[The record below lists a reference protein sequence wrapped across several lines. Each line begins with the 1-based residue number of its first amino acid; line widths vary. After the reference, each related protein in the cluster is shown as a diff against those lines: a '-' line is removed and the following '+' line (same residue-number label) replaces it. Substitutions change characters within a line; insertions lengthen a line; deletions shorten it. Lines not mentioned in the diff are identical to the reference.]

1 MFMNTTKQYPVFKK
15 SLAGIITVIILGS
28 FILVRGTKEKS
39 QFHHVTGKITYIG
52 KVYEE
57 LPVRDRGK
65 YRYLSI
71 DTYPKMF
78 ELFIG
83 KDFGDFKP
91 KYDKINSLKEGDDIV
106 VYYDS
111 DSKETDIRLNRLV
124 QFIDK
129 DGSPYFVRGSKD
141 KNFGFF
147 LIGMGILLGGVI
159 LYLNKTGKII

>member
-1 MFMNTTKQYPVFKK
+1 MNIKKQYPVFKK
-15 SLAGIITVIILGS
+15 SLAGVITIIILGS
-28 FILVRGTKEKS
+28 FILVRGIKEKS
-39 QFHHVTGKITYIG
+39 DFHRISGRITYLG

-57 LPVRDRGK
+57 LPNRDKGK
-65 YRYLSI
+65 YRYLLI

-91 KYDKINSLKEGDDIV
+91 KYERIDSLKPGDDIL
-106 VYYDS
+106 VYYDE
-111 DSKETDIRLNRLV
+111 DSKETDIRLNRLI

-129 DGSPYFVRGSKD
+129 EDKPYFIRGSKD

-147 LIGMGILLGGVI
+147 LIGIGILLGGI
-159 LYLNKTGKII
+159 IFYLNKTGKII